1 MENTHPRWNFQEFS
15 TYLLILAAWADN
27 KITGEEEAMIVKKVG
42 EDTYQVILREFE
54 ELFEKER
61 LELILSYKGLY
72 FPTAARTNELLSMV
86 MKEFWADGE
95 FSELEQNL
103 YRTLKQLM

>member
-1 MENTHPRWNFQEFS
+1 MEKTHPRWNFQEFS

-27 KITGEEEAMIVKKVG
+27 KITGEEEAMIIKKVG
-42 EDTYQVILREFE
+42 ENNYQIILREFE
-54 ELFEKER
+54 ELSEQER
-61 LELILSYKGLY
+61 LDLILSYKGLY
-72 FPTAARTNELLSMV
+72 YPTADRTNELLDMV

-103 YRTLKQLM
+103 YRVLKDLM